1 MPEHCKGGGY
11 LSIDSQAC
19 AAEINWDA
27 VGSAGGR
34 DAGESPDGLVGVD
47 LEGIN
52 GEEEKKAPRQ
62 A

>member
-1 MPEHCKGGGY
+1 MPEHCKGD

-19 AAEINWDA
+19 AAEIDWDA
-27 VGSAGGR
+27 VGSAGSR
-34 DAGESPDGLVGVD
+34 DAGESPDSLVGVA

-52 GEEEKKAPRQ
+52 GEKEKKAPRQ